1 MSSLP
6 SHNSAARLSLYLQ
19 TIPGRV
25 LHRLSDT
32 VGYGN
37 LKGPLDL
44 IIVQCLTFLLMS
56 ILGYVVL
63 VMSGA
68 PFDEATKRSACLV
81 LPGIAAPF
89 PGLVLNNIHRLK
101 FAMDRLL
108 LTGDILSAHPKLSVL
123 QAYRIAG
130 YLMGR
135 VKETVG
141 YNWRPA
147 YQYMKREYP
156 ILLAEIVKRVRVTD
170 LPAVLEHVR

>member
-1 MSSLP
+1 M
-6 SHNSAARLSLYLQ
+6 SLYLQ
-19 TIPGRV
+19 TLPRRV

-44 IIVQCLTFLLMS
+44 IIVQCLTFLSMS

-68 PFDEATKRSACLV
+68 PFDEATKRSACLF

-101 FAMDRLL
+101 IAIDRLL
-108 LTGDILSAHPKLSVL
+108 LTGDILNAHPKLSIR

-135 VKETVG
+135 IKETVG
-141 YNWRPA
+141 YNGRPA

-156 ILLAEIVKRVRVTD
+156 ILLAEVVKRVRVTD
-170 LPAVLEHVR
+170 LPAVLANGR